1 MSVEPFVLIDHLRI
15 ESGQRWG
22 DVADAV
28 QKEDARAV
36 LDFASTT
43 PFHWLGRA
51 RGWSKTSDLS
61 GIALE
66 VLLRAPPAAR
76 LRQTGASLTAMAAD
90 EAGAWGLSA
99 CRDAGVPR
107 FGPHALRHRR
117 VSLLHR
123 QGVDWATIGA
133 IVGQRSKLVTAET
146 YTHAVIDGREIDR
159 AGLLERARA
168 VTPSVSSR
176 PTENGPLAGA
186 FWAGTAHHV
195 LVT

>member
-43 PFHWLGRA
+43 PFHW
-51 RGWSKTSDLS
+51 
-61 GIALE
+61 LE

-186 FWAGTAHHV
+186 F
-195 LVT
+195 